1 MGWEV
6 ESENSHLEQEE
17 QDRFVSDLKTD
28 VCIREGMWL
37 GSLLGQ
43 CGPEHDSIIIE
54 HQAECSRAL
63 KLTETYVNTQ
73 HDSQTV

>member
-1 MGWEV
+1 M

-54 HQAECSRAL
+54 HQAECSRA
-63 KLTETYVNTQ
+63 
-73 HDSQTV
+73 